1 MVRDPALLEL
11 HRSRLLKA
19 ERQKAKDEAKQQLLM
34 SHFRL
39 AEKQREKQ
47 KAKEVAKQARIKAK
61 AKNKLLKT
69 LDNMPLTQSA
79 RLYPAWALKLPSLQG
94 AD

>member
-61 AKNKLLKT
+61 AKNKLLRT

-79 RLYPAWALKLPSLQG
+79 RLYPAWALPSLQG